1 MHKNVNCKR
10 FLNTI
15 LQDDDKLYGGVSFDG
30 ETLKDF
36 LEEIEKPL
44 DSPMCKVNIWL
55 EECGI
60 KPIEF

>member
-44 DSPMCKVNIWL
+44 DSPMWKVNKWL